1 MIEETEDYWI
11 YQDYLIFK
19 PTYNKKLNNK
29 LLSKYNRIIFSNYTK
44 PLVAIETNNEL
55 NYSDFYSGSIFGK
68 YCFSSY
74 LLNNIFNKYFNC
86 VVLNLPPTLTH
97 LTFGDKFNK
106 LVSLPENLINL
117 TFGDDFD
124 EDYEYFDVE
133 ELTDDE
139 QQLND
144 VEILNELE
152 DKYETE
158 EIDEYGDIK
167 DRDIKDIKV
176 RKIKDSYRQTNN
188 ILTKYEKA
196 RVLGIRSL
204 QLSLNFKPMIKTDIS
219 DTYEISKIELKN
231 KILPLK

>member
-1 MIEETEDYWI
+1 MSYNDY
-11 YQDYLIFK
+11 
-19 PTYNKKLNNK
+19 N
-29 LLSKYNRIIFSNYTK
+29 
-44 PLVAIETNNEL
+44 
-55 NYSDFYSGSIFGK
+55 
-68 YCFSSY
+68 
-74 LLNNIFNKYFNC
+74 
-86 VVLNLPPTLTH
+86 
-97 LTFGDKFNK
+97 GD
-106 LVSLPENLINL
+106 
-117 TFGDDFD
+117 GDDFD

-158 EIDEYGDIK
+158 EIDEYGIRDEDIK
-167 DRDIKDIKV
+167 NRDIKV

-231 KILPLK
+231 KILPLKIKRYINKYEYEEWNVNDLIDLNID

>member
-1 MIEETEDYWI
+1 MSYNDY
-11 YQDYLIFK
+11 
-19 PTYNKKLNNK
+19 N
-29 LLSKYNRIIFSNYTK
+29 
-44 PLVAIETNNEL
+44 
-55 NYSDFYSGSIFGK
+55 
-68 YCFSSY
+68 
-74 LLNNIFNKYFNC
+74 
-86 VVLNLPPTLTH
+86 
-97 LTFGDKFNK
+97 GD
-106 LVSLPENLINL
+106 
-117 TFGDDFD
+117 GDDFD

-158 EIDEYGDIK
+158 EIDDYGSEGDKGEI
-167 DRDIKDIKV
+167 RI
-176 RKIKDSYRQTNN
+176 RKIKDNYRQTNN

-219 DTYEISKIELKN
+219 DTYKIAKIELKN
-231 KILPLK
+231 KIIPLKIKRYINKYEYEEWNVNDLIDLDID

>member
-1 MIEETEDYWI
+1 MSYNDY
-11 YQDYLIFK
+11 
-19 PTYNKKLNNK
+19 N
-29 LLSKYNRIIFSNYTK
+29 
-44 PLVAIETNNEL
+44 
-55 NYSDFYSGSIFGK
+55 
-68 YCFSSY
+68 
-74 LLNNIFNKYFNC
+74 
-86 VVLNLPPTLTH
+86 
-97 LTFGDKFNK
+97 GD
-106 LVSLPENLINL
+106 
-117 TFGDDFD
+117 GDDFD

-158 EIDEYGDIK
+158 EIDEYGGGDDKIK
-167 DRDIKDIKV
+167 I
-176 RKIKDSYRQTNN
+176 RKIKDNYRQTNN

-219 DTYEISKIELKN
+219 DTYEIAKIELKN
-231 KILPLK
+231 KIIPLKIKRYINKYEYEEWNVNDLIDLDID

>member
-1 MIEETEDYWI
+1 MSYNDY
-11 YQDYLIFK
+11 
-19 PTYNKKLNNK
+19 N
-29 LLSKYNRIIFSNYTK
+29 
-44 PLVAIETNNEL
+44 
-55 NYSDFYSGSIFGK
+55 
-68 YCFSSY
+68 
-74 LLNNIFNKYFNC
+74 
-86 VVLNLPPTLTH
+86 
-97 LTFGDKFNK
+97 GD
-106 LVSLPENLINL
+106 
-117 TFGDDFD
+117 GDDFD

-167 DRDIKDIKV
+167 DRDIKDRDIKV

-204 QLSLNFKPMIKTDIS
+204 QLSLNFKPMIKTDMS
-219 DTYEISKIELKN
+219 DTYEIAKIELKN
-231 KILPLK
+231 KIIPLKIKRYINKYEYEEWNVNDLIDLNID

>member
-1 MIEETEDYWI
+1 MSYNDY
-11 YQDYLIFK
+11 
-19 PTYNKKLNNK
+19 N
-29 LLSKYNRIIFSNYTK
+29 
-44 PLVAIETNNEL
+44 
-55 NYSDFYSGSIFGK
+55 
-68 YCFSSY
+68 
-74 LLNNIFNKYFNC
+74 
-86 VVLNLPPTLTH
+86 
-97 LTFGDKFNK
+97 GD
-106 LVSLPENLINL
+106 
-117 TFGDDFD
+117 GDDFD

-167 DRDIKDIKV
+167 DIKDIKV

-219 DTYEISKIELKN
+219 DTYEIAKIELKN
-231 KILPLK
+231 KIIPLKIKRYINKYEYEEWNVNDLIDLHID

>member
-1 MIEETEDYWI
+1 MSYNDY
-11 YQDYLIFK
+11 
-19 PTYNKKLNNK
+19 N
-29 LLSKYNRIIFSNYTK
+29 
-44 PLVAIETNNEL
+44 
-55 NYSDFYSGSIFGK
+55 
-68 YCFSSY
+68 
-74 LLNNIFNKYFNC
+74 
-86 VVLNLPPTLTH
+86 
-97 LTFGDKFNK
+97 GD
-106 LVSLPENLINL
+106 
-117 TFGDDFD
+117 GDDFD
-124 EDYEYFDVE
+124 EDYQYFDVE

-158 EIDEYGDIK
+158 EIDDYEDTG
-167 DRDIKDIKV
+167 RDIKI

-219 DTYEISKIELKN
+219 DTYEIAKIELKN
-231 KILPLK
+231 KIIPLKIKRYINKYEYEEWNVNDLIDLHID

>member
-1 MIEETEDYWI
+1 MSYNDY
-11 YQDYLIFK
+11 
-19 PTYNKKLNNK
+19 N
-29 LLSKYNRIIFSNYTK
+29 
-44 PLVAIETNNEL
+44 
-55 NYSDFYSGSIFGK
+55 
-68 YCFSSY
+68 
-74 LLNNIFNKYFNC
+74 
-86 VVLNLPPTLTH
+86 
-97 LTFGDKFNK
+97 GD
-106 LVSLPENLINL
+106 
-117 TFGDDFD
+117 GDDFD

-158 EIDEYGDIK
+158 EIDDYGREGDKGEIK
-167 DRDIKDIKV
+167 I
-176 RKIKDSYRQTNN
+176 RKIKDNYRQTNN

-219 DTYEISKIELKN
+219 DTYEIAKIELKN
-231 KILPLK
+231 KIIPLKIKRYINKYEYEEWNVNDLIDLDID

>member
-1 MIEETEDYWI
+1 MSYNDY
-11 YQDYLIFK
+11 
-19 PTYNKKLNNK
+19 N
-29 LLSKYNRIIFSNYTK
+29 
-44 PLVAIETNNEL
+44 
-55 NYSDFYSGSIFGK
+55 
-68 YCFSSY
+68 
-74 LLNNIFNKYFNC
+74 
-86 VVLNLPPTLTH
+86 
-97 LTFGDKFNK
+97 GD
-106 LVSLPENLINL
+106 
-117 TFGDDFD
+117 GDDFD
-124 EDYEYFDVE
+124 EDYQYFDVE

-158 EIDEYGDIK
+158 EIDDYEDTS
-167 DRDIKDIKV
+167 RDIKI

-219 DTYEISKIELKN
+219 DTYEIAKIELKN
-231 KILPLK
+231 KIIPLKIKRYINKYEYEEWNVNDLIDLHID

>member
-1 MIEETEDYWI
+1 MSYNDY
-11 YQDYLIFK
+11 
-19 PTYNKKLNNK
+19 NG
-29 LLSKYNRIIFSNYTK
+29 
-44 PLVAIETNNEL
+44 E
-55 NYSDFYSGSIFGK
+55 
-68 YCFSSY
+68 
-74 LLNNIFNKYFNC
+74 
-86 VVLNLPPTLTH
+86 
-97 LTFGDKFNK
+97 
-106 LVSLPENLINL
+106 
-117 TFGDDFD
+117 DFD
-124 EDYEYFDVE
+124 EDLEYFDVE

-167 DRDIKDIKV
+167 DIKDIKV

-204 QLSLNFKPMIKTDIS
+204 QLSLNFKPMIKTNIT
-219 DTYEISKIELKN
+219 DTYEIAKLELKN
-231 KILPLK
+231 KILPLKIKRYINKNEYEEWNTNELVDLHID

>member
-1 MIEETEDYWI
+1 MSYNDY
-11 YQDYLIFK
+11 
-19 PTYNKKLNNK
+19 N
-29 LLSKYNRIIFSNYTK
+29 
-44 PLVAIETNNEL
+44 
-55 NYSDFYSGSIFGK
+55 
-68 YCFSSY
+68 
-74 LLNNIFNKYFNC
+74 
-86 VVLNLPPTLTH
+86 
-97 LTFGDKFNK
+97 GD
-106 LVSLPENLINL
+106 
-117 TFGDDFD
+117 GDDFD
-124 EDYEYFDVE
+124 EDLEYFDVE

-167 DRDIKDIKV
+167 DIKDIKV

-188 ILTKYEKA
+188 ILTKYENA

-219 DTYEISKIELKN
+219 DTYEIAKIELKN
-231 KILPLK
+231 KIIPLKIKRYINKYEYEEWNVNDLIDLHID